1 MTLFAYAGRDT
12 NGRKVRGWVEGET
25 PKAARQALHERGVL
39 AERLTP
45 AVATKNSLT
54 TAGRARLYREFG
66 AMLRAGFTLERTL
79 GMLIAEEAGSDQ
91 QRQGFLIALRQQIRN
106 GLPLS
111 SAITLL
117 APRLSPFEKTAL
129 EAAEQTGM
137 QGAMLEQLADFI
149 EAQLAIVARLR
160 GALVYPAAVLVL
172 AFSIL
177 SLLMFVVL
185 PQAARLFGEFADG
198 LPTAARLLMTWGPR
212 LMLLLLILAGTAA
225 IAGAWLYRATRHDA
239 IRAARLEQWLW
250 RIHLVRSIQER
261 LWSLR
266 FAGTMSLLVA
276 AGVAPQEALAVAGA
290 ATGSYWLTQAA
301 GERAAAVRQGESLSA
316 AIAALPPLR
325 PHLLEWVRVGESA
338 GNLREMLEQAALRAR
353 QGYENRLARLLA
365 LLEPALIFAVGL
377 AVLAVAY
384 TVLKP
389 MLDLARSA
397 THGL

>member
-1 MTLFAYAGRDT
+1 M
-12 NGRKVRGWVEGET
+12 
-25 PKAARQALHERGVL
+25 
-39 AERLTP
+39 
-45 AVATKNSLT
+45 
-54 TAGRARLYREFG
+54 
-66 AMLRAGFTLERTL
+66 
-79 GMLIAEEAGSDQ
+79 
-91 QRQGFLIALRQQIRN
+91 
-106 GLPLS
+106 
-111 SAITLL
+111 
-117 APRLSPFEKTAL
+117 
-129 EAAEQTGM
+129 
-137 QGAMLEQLADFI
+137 
-149 EAQLAIVARLR
+149 
-160 GALVYPAAVLVL
+160 
-172 AFSIL
+172 
-177 SLLMFVVL
+177 
-185 PQAARLFGEFADG
+185 
-198 LPTAARLLMTWGPR
+198 
-212 LMLLLLILAGTAA
+212 
-225 IAGAWLYRATRHDA
+225 
-239 IRAARLEQWLW
+239 
-250 RIHLVRSIQER
+250 VRSIHER

-338 GNLREMLEQAALRAR
+338 GNLREMLGQAARRAR